1 MHIKLS
7 KPVTINDGDITRVL
21 TILRILPVL
30 GTNKS
35 QYHVII
41 EVVNHAN
48 NTWGRFEDI
57 VDIKRIKELL
67 NTKKKITIEE

>member
-1 MHIKLS
+1 MHIKLN
-7 KPVTINDGDITRVL
+7 KPVTINNGDITSVL

-30 GTNKS
+30 GTNKC

-41 EVVNHAN
+41 EEVNRTN